1 MGVNKTILNTILF
14 YVFFAQMVCAQ
25 HTEVED
31 VITIGLLV
39 NDDTSQAA
47 RNAAELAIHIA
58 NKDQGLNGK
67 QFKVVTRSME
77 GPWGTG
83 SKEAVNLVFKEK
95 VWALLGSHDGRNA
108 HLAEQVIAKTRV
120 VFLSAWASDPTLSQA
135 YIPWFYNCVPNDI
148 QQAEVLVN
156 EIVNVQKTNTIAIAV
171 QEDYDAKTALKYLEK
186 QLVDKGGPK
195 PLIQTFAQCL
205 DHTGGFM
212 GELRNKAVE
221 ALIILGDP
229 EQSWELMGVL
239 RKNGVKLPFYGTIPM
254 LGVRDLSIPE
264 RGNPSDL
271 TILYSGNWLKTNT
284 LQSQHG
290 AVGRDAISNA
300 MAAYTFDAMN
310 VLINA
315 IKASG
320 FDRDKVYETMSKTD
334 FEGVTGNVQFDKNGN
349 RRSDLKLVGI
359 ANEDTTSQKQ

>member
-1 MGVNKTILNTILF
+1 MGISKTVLNTILF
-14 YVFFAQMVCAQ
+14 YVFFAQLVCAQ
-25 HTEVED
+25 HPAEEE

-47 RNAAELAIHIA
+47 RQAAEWAIHMA

-67 QFKVVTRSME
+67 HFKVITRSME

-148 QQAEVLVN
+148 QQAEALVN
-156 EIVNVQKTNTIAIAV
+156 EIVNVQKINTVAIVV

-195 PLIQTFAQCL
+195 PFIESFTQCL
-205 DHTGGFM
+205 DHPEGFI
-212 GELRNKAVE
+212 GELRKKAVE
-221 ALIILGDP
+221 ALIILGDG
-229 EQSWELMGVL
+229 EQSWKLTGVL
-239 RKNGVKLPFYGTIPM
+239 RKKGIKLPFYGAIPM
-254 LGVRDLSIPE
+254 LGVRDLSSVE
-264 RGNPSDL
+264 GGNITDL

-284 LQSQHG
+284 LGSQHG
-290 AVGRDAISNA
+290 AIGDDAVSNA
-300 MAAYTFDAMN
+300 VAAYTFDAMN

-320 FDRDKVYETMSKTD
+320 YDRDKIYEVMSRTD

-349 RRSDLKLVGI
+349 RRSDLKLVKM